1 MLGYTRDE
9 LLTMGPRNI
18 VPPDLY
24 PQLNEIVRQAATRDT
39 TLFEIRLLR
48 KDGTIF
54 PAESSAHLVYYDS
67 TRIWLSTIRD
77 ITERK
82 RTEEAL
88 RVSEQ
93 LYTQLFDH
101 ANDGI
106 VIVQD
111 GIIRKINS
119 RFAAMSGYTAE
130 EVTDKS
136 ISIIVHP
143 GDVQEVLDRHFRRTA
158 GEKGIPSIYTFRI
171 VMKTGKELWVEL
183 NTTVIDCQGR
193 PATLNI
199 VRDITD
205 RKRADDALH
214 EANRKLNLLSS
225 ITRHDVLNKLTVLWS
240 LIELSGGSAEKGS
253 EFRSFVDREIEVV
266 NQIQRIISFT
276 KEYQVIGVNSPE
288 WQDVGTVISGAAAGL
303 DFAGVMLDAGFPGYE
318 IYADLLLPKVFYN
331 LFDNSLRYGGE
342 QLSRIRVSGSR
353 DNGDLRIIVED
364 NGTGIDP
371 EMKEHLFERGFGKNT
386 GLGLFLSKEILA
398 ITGIDITENGESG
411 KGARFEIRVP
421 NGNFRLQ
428 ETGGD
433 TV

>member
-1 MLGYTRDE
+1 
-9 LLTMGPRNI
+9 
-18 VPPDLY
+18 
-24 PQLNEIVRQAATRDT
+24 
-39 TLFEIRLLR
+39 
-48 KDGTIF
+48 
-54 PAESSAHLVYYDS
+54 
-67 TRIWLSTIRD
+67 
-77 ITERK
+77 
-82 RTEEAL
+82 
-88 RVSEQ
+88 
-93 LYTQLFDH
+93 
-101 ANDGI
+101 
-106 VIVQD
+106 
-111 GIIRKINS
+111 
-119 RFAAMSGYTAE
+119 
-130 EVTDKS
+130 
-136 ISIIVHP
+136 
-143 GDVQEVLDRHFRRTA
+143 
-158 GEKGIPSIYTFRI
+158 
-171 VMKTGKELWVEL
+171 
-183 NTTVIDCQGR
+183 
-193 PATLNI
+193 
-199 VRDITD
+199 
-205 RKRADDALH
+205 
-214 EANRKLNLLSS
+214 
-225 ITRHDVLNKLTVLWS
+225 
-240 LIELSGGSAEKGS
+240 
-253 EFRSFVDREIEVV
+253 
-266 NQIQRIISFT
+266 
-276 KEYQVIGVNSPE
+276 VIGVNSPE